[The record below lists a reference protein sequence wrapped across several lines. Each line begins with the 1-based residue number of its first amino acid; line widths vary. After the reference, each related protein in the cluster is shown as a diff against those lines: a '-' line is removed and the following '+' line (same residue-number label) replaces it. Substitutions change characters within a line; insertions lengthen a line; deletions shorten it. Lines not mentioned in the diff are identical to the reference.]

1 MSVLLP
7 NEVIE
12 VRDFNEFCDVFKI
25 ESNQN
30 TCDDQ
35 VDEELIITELEKMVN
50 QKWIVNF
57 IDNKVN
63 GYFRLQLFE

>member
-30 TCDDQ
+30 TCDDV

>member
-30 TCDDQ
+30 TCDDG
-35 VDEELIITELEKMVN
+35 VDEELIITV
-50 QKWIVNF
+50 
-57 IDNKVN
+57 D
-63 GYFRLQLFE
+63 

>member
-30 TCDDQ
+30 TCDDG
-35 VDEELIITELEKMVN
+35 VDEELIITEFEKMVN